1 MVHEG
6 VAANKRQLLYA
17 FMYPRVCLHGEINNQ
32 NTEQTSSSME
42 GGSKAYSLAETTRF
56 FLVSSL
62 YRMQVDH
69 VVYGSPFQLDVRRR
83 SHEF

>member
-1 MVHEG
+1 MVHTG

-17 FMYPRVCLHGEINNQ
+17 FMYPRVCLHGETNNQ
-32 NTEQTSSSME
+32 NTEQTSSME

-56 FLVSSL
+56 FLVSSF
-62 YRMQVDH
+62 YRMQVDR